1 MEERGRHCLKWA
13 APRGSR
19 LRAGSGIET
28 VSGPGED
35 LSEDN
40 REEIGC
46 MVLDFGERLRLKLRM

>member
-1 MEERGRHCLKWA
+1 MEEQGCHFLKWA
-13 APRGSR
+13 APGGSR
-19 LRAGSGIET
+19 LRAGSGIEI

-46 MVLDFGERLRLKLRM
+46 MILGFGERLKLKLRM

>member
-1 MEERGRHCLKWA
+1 MEERGRHFLKWA
-13 APRGSR
+13 AHGGSR

-40 REEIGC
+40 REDIGC
-46 MVLDFGERLRLKLRM
+46 MILDFGERLKLKL